1 MMDELYSKGN
11 SIKQPGF
18 MYKTFEAFTTNKKNE
33 KVLKKGILNILAKII
48 RWNKFPER
56 YGLWYT
62 KRFIKKYWFW

>member
-1 MMDELYSKGN
+1 MDELYSKGN

-48 RWNKFPER
+48 R
-56 YGLWYT
+56 
-62 KRFIKKYWFW
+62 